1 MPCVSC
7 ALRADKADV
16 IWRSCFDRHNRT
28 LTTEYHVL
36 QNAGSSE
43 LRYGYARMVLLIY
56 EERQIHLEGP
66 ERWISVQNRVME
78 P

>member
-1 MPCVSC
+1 MCLC
-7 ALRADKADV
+7 AFRADKP
-16 IWRSCFDRHNRT
+16 DRVYSKMAYILSYRT

-43 LRYGYARMVLLIY
+43 LRYGYATMVLLIY
-56 EERQIHLEGP
+56 EERRIHLEGS
-66 ERWISVQNRVME
+66 ERWISVQNKAVE